1 MIFSL
6 KFVYQDNKDL
16 TINIAAEKMAAFF
29 SALNQKQMYFDETTN
44 MGFWTDLDRIRY
56 VQAFQIPQQGEAND
70 QSQAPSS
77 DIGIPVEDAAIP
89 CCQASA

>member
-44 MGFWTDLDRIRY
+44 IGFWTDLDKIRY
-56 VQAFQIPQQGEAND
+56 VQAFQVSQQGEVND
-70 QSQAPSS
+70 QSQAPSGDS
-77 DIGIPVEDAAIP
+77 GIPVEDAAVS

>member
-70 QSQAPSS
+70 QPQASRGDTCVP
-77 DIGIPVEDAAIP
+77 IEDAAVP
-89 CCQASA
+89 CCAPCA